1 MTNHLGAGCSYFG
14 VRIPRHA
21 RRDMAGLAERG
32 YTGVLHTFS
41 ENDFAYYRDTMAEIV
56 AISHAA
62 GLTVQASP
70 WGLGRTFGGEAE
82 SRWVAFHP
90 EECQVLDDGRRV
102 AAACLNSSTYREFCK
117 EWADWVLE
125 CGVDSVF
132 WDEPAWVVPE
142 HVGVADAARWTCRCD
157 RCAERFGGEIPA
169 ERTPE
174 VQAFREASVVDFLRE
189 MLAHVAQRGGASA
202 ICLLPATEG
211 TQGLA
216 DWDAVAS
223 LPGLATLVTDPY
235 WKHWDEA
242 AGPFVRRFAR
252 LLRETADRH
261 GVGAQL
267 WVPSFGLERA
277 DISELEDAVAAARE
291 EGVEDL
297 WTWGYEACGH
307 MTHLATPDA
316 PLVWEAVS
324 AALTGRPQLATTE
337 TARSDLADLDLRS
350 TRDLVRLLND
360 EDATVPTAVADA
372 GDALAAAI
380 DAIVERLRRGG
391 RLIYAGAGT
400 SGALAALD
408 AAECGSTFGSPPG
421 EVLAVVTEQDADE
434 DDRAAATNALRGL
447 TLRPEDCVV
456 AVSAS
461 GSTPFVLAALETARE
476 VGALAVAVASV
487 RGSQAAALAQHEVAA
502 VVGPEVLAGS
512 TRLKA
517 GTAQKLVL
525 NTISTVTMIRLGRT
539 YGGLMVG
546 VAPGNEKLRERARRN
561 VVLASGA
568 SEERVD
574 EALEAAAGDARVAL
588 VSLLAGVDA
597 DAARSR
603 LEASEG
609 SVRRASARRLD
620 GAGQKAETAAPSER
634 DTR

>member
-1 MTNHLGAGCSYFG
+1 MTTSMSRAGCSYFG
-14 VRIPRHA
+14 VRIPRHV
-21 RRDMAGLAERG
+21 RRDMADLATRG

-56 AISHAA
+56 EISHSA

-70 WGLGRTFGGEAE
+70 WGIGRTFGGEAE

-102 AAACLNSSTYREFCK
+102 AAACLNSAAYRDFCK

-125 CGVDSVF
+125 CGVGSVF
-132 WDEPAWVVPE
+132 WDEPAWVVPV
-142 HVGVADAARWTCRCD
+142 HVGVDDAARWTCRCD
-157 RCAERFGGEIPA
+157 RCAERFGGPIPS

-174 VQAFREASVVDFLRE
+174 VQAFREASVVSFLRE
-189 MLAHVAQRGGASA
+189 MLAHVSARGGENA
-202 ICLLPATEG
+202 ICLLPSTEG

-216 DWDAVAS
+216 DWNEVAS
-223 LPGLATLVTDPY
+223 LPGLTTLVTDPY
-235 WKHWDEA
+235 WKHWDGSAED
-242 AGPFVRRFAR
+242 FVRRFAR

-261 GVGAQL
+261 QVAAQL
-267 WVPSFGLERA
+267 WVPSFGLTRE
-277 DISELEDAVAAARE
+277 DVPDLEAAIAASRE
-291 EGVEDL
+291 EGVDDL

-307 MTHLATPDA
+307 MTHLATPDS

-324 AALTGRPQLATTE
+324 AALTSRPQTATTE
-337 TARSDLADLDLRS
+337 AARADLADLDLRS
-350 TRDLVRLLND
+350 TRDLVRVLND
-360 EDATVPTAVADA
+360 EDATVPAAVAEA

-380 DAIVERLRRGG
+380 DSIVERMRRGG

-421 EVLAVVTEQDADE
+421 EVLAVIADRDADE

-461 GSTPFVLAALETARE
+461 GSTPFVLAALEAAQDA
-476 VGALAVAVASV
+476 GALGVAVASV
-487 RGSQAAALAQHEVAA
+487 RDSRAAALSEHDVAA

-546 VAPGNEKLRERARRN
+546 VAPGNDKLRERARRN
-561 VVLASGA
+561 VVIASGA
-568 SEERVD
+568 SEESVD
-574 EALEAAAGDARVAL
+574 EALKAAAGDARVAL

-597 DAARSR
+597 EDARSR
-603 LEASEG
+603 LDASEG
-609 SVRRASARRLD
+609 SVRKA
-620 GAGQKAETAAPSER
+620 AGR
-634 DTR
+634 

>member
-1 MTNHLGAGCSYFG
+1 MTTRAGCSYFG
-14 VRIPRHA
+14 VRIPRHV
-21 RRDMAGLAERG
+21 RRDMADLAARG

-41 ENDFAYYRDTMAEIV
+41 ENDLAYYRGTMAEIV
-56 AISHAA
+56 AASHAE
-62 GLTVQASP
+62 GLWVQASP

-102 AAACLNSSTYREFCK
+102 AAACLNSAAYREFCK
-117 EWADWVLE
+117 EWADWALE
-125 CGVDSVF
+125 CGVDAVF
-132 WDEPAWVVPE
+132 WDEPAWVVPA
-142 HVGVADAARWTCRCD
+142 HVGVDEPARWTCRCE
-157 RCAERFGGEIPA
+157 RCAERFGAPIPGEP
-169 ERTPE
+169 TPE
-174 VQAFREASVVDFLRE
+174 VRRFREDSVVDFLRE
-189 MLAHVAQRGGASA
+189 LVAHVAARGGASTV
-202 ICLLPATEG
+202 CLLPATEG

-216 DWDAVAS
+216 DWDDVAG
-223 LPGLATLVTDPY
+223 LPGLATLATDPY

-242 AGPFVRRFAR
+242 AGAFVRRFAR
-252 LLRETADRH
+252 LLRETAARN

-267 WVPSFGLERA
+267 WVPSFGLEA
-277 DISELEDAVAAARE
+277 GDVPDLEAGVAGARE

-297 WTWGYEACGH
+297 WTWGYEACRH

-324 AALTGRPQLATTE
+324 KALTGRSEAVTE
-337 TARSDLADLDLRS
+337 TARPGLADLDLRS
-350 TRDLVRLLND
+350 TPELVRLLNE
-360 EDATVPTAVADA
+360 EDATVPAAVAEA
-372 GDALAAAI
+372 GDELAAAI

-391 RLIYAGAGT
+391 RLVYVGAGT

-408 AAECGSTFGSPPG
+408 AAECGSTFASPPG
-421 EVLAVVTEQDADE
+421 EVVAVTAEGDADE
-434 DDRAAATNALRGL
+434 DDRAAATNALL
-447 TLRPEDCVV
+447 ELPLRPEDCVV

-461 GSTPFVLAALETARE
+461 GSTPFVLAALEVARE
-476 VGALAVAVASV
+476 TGALRVAVASV
-487 RGSQAAALAQHEVAA
+487 RGSRAASLAEHEVAA
-502 VVGPEVLAGS
+502 VVGPEVVAGS

-539 YGGLMVG
+539 YGGLMVN

-568 SEERVD
+568 SEDRVD

-597 DAARSR
+597 GAARTRLDAAG
-603 LEASEG
+603 G
-609 SVRRASARRLD
+609 SVR
-620 GAGQKAETAAPSER
+620 KAAEE
-634 DTR
+634 

>member
-1 MTNHLGAGCSYFG
+1 MTTSEKRAGCSYFG
-14 VRIPRHA
+14 VRIPRHV
-21 RRDMAGLAERG
+21 RRDMADLAARG

-41 ENDFAYYRDTMAEIV
+41 ENDFLYYRDTMAEIV
-56 AISHAA
+56 EISHAA
-62 GLTVQASP
+62 GLSVLASP

-90 EECQVLDDGRRV
+90 EESQVLDDGRRV
-102 AAACLNSSTYREFCK
+102 AAACLNSALYRDFCK
-117 EWADWVLE
+117 AWADWVLE

-132 WDEPAWVVPE
+132 WDEPAWVVPVHAGIDDPE
-142 HVGVADAARWTCRCD
+142 RWTCRCD
-157 RCAERFGGEIPA
+157 RCAERFGGPVPG

-174 VQAFREASVVDFLRE
+174 VVRFREESVVDFLRE
-189 MLAHVAQRGGASA
+189 VTDHVAARGGSNT

-211 TQGLA
+211 AQGLA
-216 DWDAVAS
+216 DWDEVAA
-223 LPGLATLVTDPY
+223 LPSLATLATDPY

-252 LLRETADRH
+252 LLHETAERH

-267 WVPSFGLERA
+267 WVPSFGLDRK
-277 DISELEDAVAAARE
+277 DIPELEDAVAAARE
-291 EGVEDL
+291 EGVDDL
-297 WTWGYEACGH
+297 WTWGYEACRH

-316 PLVWEAVS
+316 SLVWDAVS
-324 AALTGRPQLATTE
+324 AALTARPQTATTE
-337 TARSDLADLDLRS
+337 SARADLADLDLRS
-350 TRDLVRLLND
+350 TRDIVRVLND
-360 EDATVPTAVADA
+360 EDATVPTAVAEA
-372 GDALAAAI
+372 GDALAGAI
-380 DAIVERLRRGG
+380 DAIVERMRRGG
-391 RLIYAGAGT
+391 RLVYAGAGT

-408 AAECGSTFGSPPG
+408 ATECGTTFGSPPG
-421 EVLAVVTEQDADE
+421 EVLAVVAEQDADE

-447 TLRPEDCVV
+447 ALRPEDCVV

-461 GSTPFVLAALETARE
+461 GSTPFALAALEVARDC
-476 VGALAVAVASV
+476 GALRVAVASV
-487 RGSQAAALAQHEVAA
+487 RGSQAAALANHEVAV

-539 YGGLMVG
+539 YGGLMIG
-546 VAPGNEKLRERARRN
+546 VAPNNEKLRERARRN

-568 SEERVD
+568 PEERVD

-603 LEASEG
+603 LQASDG
-609 SVRRASARRLD
+609 SVRKA
-620 GAGQKAETAAPSER
+620 AGS
-634 DTR
+634 

>member
-1 MTNHLGAGCSYFG
+1 MEDLVT
-14 VRIPRHA
+14 
-21 RRDMAGLAERG
+21 RG

-41 ENDFAYYRDTMAEIV
+41 ENDFEYYRDTMAEIV

-102 AAACLNSSTYREFCK
+102 AAACLNSAAYRDFCK

-132 WDEPAWVVPE
+132 WDEPAWVTPV
-142 HVGVADAARWTCRCD
+142 HVGVDDAERWTCRCD
-157 RCAERFGGEIPA
+157 RCAERFGGRVPA

-189 MLAHVAQRGGASA
+189 VLAHVSARGGENA
-202 ICLLPATEG
+202 ICLLPSTEG

-216 DWDAVAS
+216 DWDDVAS

-235 WKHWDEA
+235 WKHWDGSAES
-242 AGPFVRRFAR
+242 FVRRFAR

-261 GVGAQL
+261 MVGAQL
-267 WVPSFGLERA
+267 WVPSFGLDSQ
-277 DISELEDAVAAARE
+277 DIPELEAAIGAARE
-291 EGVEDL
+291 EGVDDL
-297 WTWGYEACGH
+297 WTWGYEACRH
-307 MTHLATPDA
+307 MTHLATSDA

-324 AALTGRPQLATTE
+324 EALTGQPQTATTE
-337 TARSDLADLDLRS
+337 AARADLADLDLRS
-350 TRDLVRLLND
+350 TRDLVRLLNE
-360 EDATVPTAVADA
+360 EDTTVPAAVAEA
-372 GDALAAAI
+372 GDSLAAAI
-380 DAIVERLRRGG
+380 DAIVERMRRGG

-408 AAECGSTFGSPPG
+408 AAECSTTFGSPPG
-421 EVLAVVTEQDADE
+421 EVLAVVAQQDADE

-447 TLRPEDCVV
+447 ALQPEDCVV

-461 GSTPFVLAALETARE
+461 GSTPFALAALEAARE
-476 VGALAVAVASV
+476 TGVLGIAVASA
-487 RGSQAAALAQHEVAA
+487 RDSRAAALAEHEVAA
-502 VVGPEVLAGS
+502 VVGPEVIAGS

-546 VAPGNEKLRERARRN
+546 VLPANEKLRERARRN

-574 EALEAAAGDARVAL
+574 EALQAAAGDARVAL

-597 DAARSR
+597 ESARSR

-609 SVRRASARRLD
+609 SVRKA
-620 GAGQKAETAAPSER
+620 AGR
-634 DTR
+634 

>member
-1 MTNHLGAGCSYFG
+1 MTTSVTRAGCSYFG
-14 VRIPRHA
+14 VRIPRHV
-21 RRDMAGLAERG
+21 RRDMADLAARG
-32 YTGVLHTFS
+32 YSGVLHTFS
-41 ENDFAYYRDTMAEIV
+41 ENDFAYYRGTMAELV
-56 AISHAA
+56 EISHAA
-62 GLTVQASP
+62 GLSVQASP

-90 EECQVLDDGRRV
+90 EECQVMGNGRRV
-102 AAACLNSSTYREFCK
+102 AAACLNSSGYRDFCK

-132 WDEPAWVVPE
+132 WDEPAWVVPV
-142 HVGVADAARWTCRCD
+142 HVGVEDAARWTCRCD
-157 RCAERFGGEIPA
+157 RCAERFGSPVPA
-169 ERTPE
+169 ELTPE

-189 MLAHVAQRGGASA
+189 MLAHVTSRGGANA
-202 ICLLPATEG
+202 ICLLPSTEG

-216 DWDAVAS
+216 DWNEVAA

-235 WKHWDEA
+235 WKHWGEP

-252 LLRETADRH
+252 LLRETAERH

-267 WVPSFGLERA
+267 WVPSFGLDRT
-277 DISELEDAVAAARE
+277 DIPELEAAVAGACE
-291 EGVEDL
+291 EGVDDL

-307 MTHLATPDA
+307 MTSLATPDA

-324 AALTGRPQLATTE
+324 AALTARPQVASTELA
-337 TARSDLADLDLRS
+337 RPDLADLDLRS
-350 TRDLVRLLND
+350 TRDLVRLLNE
-360 EDATVPTAVADA
+360 EDATVPAAVADA
-372 GDALAAAI
+372 GDELAGAI
-380 DAIVERLRRGG
+380 DAIVERMKRGG
-391 RLIYAGAGT
+391 RLVYAGAGT

-421 EVLAVVTEQDADE
+421 EVLAVVAEHDADE
-434 DDRAAATNALRGL
+434 DDRAAAANALRGL

-476 VGALAVAVASV
+476 AGTLAVAVASV
-487 RGSQAAALAQHEVAA
+487 SESKAAALAEHEVAA
-502 VVGPEVLAGS
+502 VVGPEVIAGS

-539 YGGLMVG
+539 YGGLMMG
-546 VAPGNEKLRERARRN
+546 VAPENAKLRERARRN

-574 EALEAAAGDARVAL
+574 EALDAAAGDARVAL

-597 DAARSR
+597 DDARSR
-603 LEASEG
+603 LDASDG
-609 SVRRASARRLD
+609 SVR
-620 GAGQKAETAAPSER
+620 KAAEEQ
-634 DTR
+634 

>member
-1 MTNHLGAGCSYFG
+1 MTNDVARAGSSYFG
-14 VRIPRHA
+14 VRIPRHV
-21 RRDMAGLAERG
+21 RRDMADLAARG

-41 ENDFAYYRDTMAEIV
+41 ENDLAYYRDTMAEIV

-62 GLTVQASP
+62 GLSVLASP

-102 AAACLNSSTYREFCK
+102 AAACLNSAAYRDFCK

-132 WDEPAWVVPE
+132 WDEPAWVVPA
-142 HVGVADAARWTCRCD
+142 HVGVDDAERWTCRCE
-157 RCAERFGGEIPA
+157 RCAERFGGPVPGEL
-169 ERTPE
+169 TPD
-174 VQAFREASVVDFLRE
+174 VRRFREESVVDFLRE
-189 MLAHVAQRGGASA
+189 VTAHVAASGGMNT

-216 DWDAVAS
+216 DWDEVAA
-223 LPGLATLVTDPY
+223 LPDLATLATDPY

-267 WVPSFGLERA
+267 WLPSFGLDEG
-277 DISELEDAVAAARE
+277 DIPELEAAVAAARE
-291 EGVEDL
+291 EGVGDL
-297 WTWGYEACGH
+297 WTWGYEACRH
-307 MTHLATPDA
+307 MTSLATPDA
-316 PLVWEAVS
+316 PLVWDAVS
-324 AALTGRPQLATTE
+324 AALTGRPQTAATE
-337 TARSDLADLDLRS
+337 TARGDLADLDLRS
-350 TRDLVRLLND
+350 TRDLVRLLNE
-360 EDATVPTAVADA
+360 EDATVPAAVADA

-380 DAIVERLRRGG
+380 DAIVERMLRGG

-421 EVLAVVTEQDADE
+421 EVLAVVAQEDADE

-447 TLRPEDCVV
+447 ALRPEDCVV

-461 GSTPFVLAALETARE
+461 GSTPFVLAALEAARE
-476 VGALAVAVASV
+476 VGALGVAVASA
-487 RGSQAAALAQHEVAA
+487 RDSRAAALAEHEVAV
-502 VVGPEVLAGS
+502 VVGPEVIAGS

-517 GTAQKLVL
+517 GTAQKLAL

-539 YGGLMVG
+539 YGGLMVS
-546 VAPGNEKLRERARRN
+546 VTPANEKLRERARRN
-561 VVLASGA
+561 VALASGA

-574 EALEAAAGDARVAL
+574 EALQAAAGDARVAL

-597 DAARSR
+597 DAARLR

-609 SVRRASARRLD
+609 SVRKASQR
-620 GAGQKAETAAPSER
+620 
-634 DTR
+634 